1 MKRRTVM
8 TVAAVAALAAALLV
22 PTGASGAATSGGTPV
37 NVRRVI
43 GYSVQHRP
51 IVAYE
56 LGNPRARTTAV
67 LLGQMHG
74 NEHAG
79 VVLARSLVHGS
90 RSIEGINLWVVPTMN
105 PDGNVANTRQNAHH
119 VDLNRNWR
127 DIWRP
132 LTGIYYSGPYPLS
145 EPETR
150 AMRRFL
156 LAIKP
161 HYIVSLHQPLHGVDT
176 TDGGALD
183 HAFRNRL
190 ARNLG
195 LPLKPFRCWSVC
207 HGSMTGWYTTHRYGI
222 ADTIEFGWHP
232 TTGYLTGRAAHGIV
246 AALGGYFGSL
256 AAHNPRSALRV
267 RLAPSGDAAHLAG
280 WAFDRDAI
288 GRHVQFTASMDGV
301 EVKSGRAALPSPGLD
316 DAYGITGDHGFA
328 FDVPVEPGQH
338 TFCLTFGNLG
348 AGTADPSRCV
358 TTA

>member
-1 MKRRTVM
+1 MLT
-8 TVAAVAALAAALLV
+8 VAALATLAAAVFV
-22 PTGASGAATSGGTPV
+22 PSAAAGAAVRRGTPV
-37 NVRRVI
+37 DVRRVI

-79 VVLARSLVHGS
+79 VVLARSLVRGTVS
-90 RSIEGINLWVVPTMN
+90 VEGINLWVVPTMN
-105 PDGNVANTRQNAHH
+105 PDGNVLNTRQNAHH
-119 VDLNRNWR
+119 VDLNRNWP

-132 LTGIYYSGPYPLS
+132 LTGEYYSGPRPLS

-150 AMRRFL
+150 AMRSFL
-156 LAIKP
+156 LDIKP

-222 ADTIEFGWHP
+222 ADTIEFGARP
-232 TTGYLTGRAAHGIV
+232 TTGYLTGRARRGII
-246 AALGGYFGSL
+246 AALGGHFGPLS
-256 AAHNPRSALRV
+256 AHNPRSALRV
-267 RLAPSGDAAHLAG
+267 RLVDSGATVHVAG
-280 WAFDRDAI
+280 WAFDKDALD
-288 GRHVQFTASMDGV
+288 RHVHYTAAIDGV
-301 EVKSGRAALPSPGLD
+301 VVRSGRAALPSPQLD
-316 DAYGITGDHGFA
+316 DAYSISGDHAFA
-328 FDVPVEPGQH
+328 FDVPVTAGQH
-338 TFCLTFGNLG
+338 LVCLTFANLG
-348 AGTADPSRCV
+348 AGSADPRRCV
-358 TTA
+358 PTG

>member
-1 MKRRTVM
+1 MSRRTVLM
-8 TVAAVAALAAALLV
+8 VAAVAALASGVFV
-22 PTGASGAATSGGTPV
+22 PSGSAGASTRSGTPV

-56 LGNPRARTTAV
+56 LGNPRAKTSAV

-79 VVLARSLVHGS
+79 VVLARSLVHGR
-90 RSIEGINLWVVPTMN
+90 RSIEGIDLWVVPTMN
-105 PDGNVANTRQNAHH
+105 PDGNAANTRQNAHH

-132 LTGIYYSGPYPLS
+132 LTGEYYSGPYPLS

-150 AMRRFL
+150 AMRDLL

-161 HYIVSLHQPLHGVDT
+161 DYIVSLHQPLHGVDT

-246 AALGGYFGSL
+246 TALGGHFGSL

-267 RLAPSGDAAHLAG
+267 RLAPSGGTAHLAG
-280 WAFDRDAI
+280 WAFDRDAV
-288 GRHVQFTASMDGV
+288 GRHVHFTAASDGTTV
-301 EVKSGRAALPSPGLD
+301 RTGRADLPSPGLD
-316 DAYGITGDHGFA
+316 AAYGIPGDHAFA

-338 TFCLTFGNLG
+338 TFCLTFENLG
-348 AGTADPSRCV
+348 AGTADPKQCL

>member
-1 MKRRTVM
+1 MNRRTVM
-8 TVAAVAALAAALLV
+8 TVAVVAALAAGVLV
-22 PTGASGAATSGGTPV
+22 PLGSASASTSGGTPV
-37 NVRRVI
+37 NVRRII
-43 GYSVQHRP
+43 GYSVRHRP

-56 LGNPRARTTAV
+56 LGNPRAKTTAV

-79 VVLARSLVHGS
+79 VVLARSLVQGN

-105 PDGNVANTRQNAHH
+105 PDGNIANTRQNAHH

-132 LTGIYYSGPYPLS
+132 LKGEYYSGPYPLS

-150 AMRRFL
+150 AMHRFL
-156 LAIKP
+156 LAVKP
-161 HYIVSLHQPLHGVDT
+161 HYLVSLHQPLRGVDT

-195 LPLKPFRCWSVC
+195 LPLKAFRCWSVC

-232 TTGYLTGRAAHGIV
+232 TTGYLTGRAARGIV
-246 AALGGYFGSL
+246 AALGGHFGSL
-256 AAHNPRSALRV
+256 AAHNPRSALRI
-267 RLAPSGDAAHLAG
+267 RLLDSGNTAHFFG
-280 WAFDRDAI
+280 WAFDRDAVVP
-288 GRHVQFTASMDGV
+288 HVHFTASVDGTAV
-301 EVKSGRAALPSPGLD
+301 RTGRAALPSPRLD
-316 DAYGITGDHGFA
+316 DAYGIPGDHAFA
-328 FDVPVEPGQH
+328 FDVPVQPGPH
-338 TFCLTFGNLG
+338 TFCVTFANLG
-348 AGTADPSRCV
+348 AGTADPSQCV
-358 TTA
+358 TPA